1 MLSSFSI
8 VKGICMVLLQK
19 LLLSY
24 MKVKASEYNHS
35 PAVRQMEE
43 EKHSEFCKSSYHF
56 DLDTGLEKNYVE
68 QKKRQLPGC
77 DSSKD
82 ETSPA
87 HEDLIR
93 EISLLE
99 LDIMYLEK
107 YLLSMYRRTF
117 SKRLESLSMKDER
130 KFSEVKEQNGK
141 SKENQMTSTSPIL
154 PNFSNPIKECDDTQ
168 KLVDSTILRCHSSL
182 SHAAFSFRA
191 SPSVAALAEAVDSYH
206 SLPLSMLEHAQ
217 PSTSNGS
224 LTEYIVTSCSNHY
237 HKSPSQLSEE
247 MIKCISAIYCQ
258 LAVPPFLGHDLSSSP
273 ISVSSSTLESFPE
286 AQTDMQGQKC
296 RENSSSDSLT
306 NYPFH
311 IEESKRFNGCFV
323 RMVEVQGLC
332 RDSQSLNGTEN
343 ALKQFRYLVSKLEEV
358 DPREMRHEEKLAFWV
373 NVHNSL
379 VMHAFLVHGI
389 PRSNLKRASLLLKA
403 AYNIGG
409 NTVSVD
415 IIQNSILRWQ
425 LPRPGQ
431 WLQSLFFTKQRFKAG
446 DARRRYAIEHPD
458 PRLRFALCSGNHF
471 DPVLRLYTSKRV
483 FEELE
488 VAKDEYIQVNIR
500 VHKEQKLVLPKNVES
515 YIKEANL
522 CPSGLFETIEQAL
535 PSYLRKKIQ
544 QPEQRKLWKKIDWIP
559 HNFTFRYLISS
570 ELVE

>member
-8 VKGICMVLLQK
+8 VKGICMVLVQK
-19 LLLSY
+19 LLLSF

-35 PAVRQMEE
+35 PVRQMEE

-82 ETSPA
+82 EINSV

-93 EISLLE
+93 EIALLE

-107 YLLSMYRRTF
+107 YLLSMYRKTF

-141 SKENQMTSTSPIL
+141 SKENLVTNTSPIL
-154 PNFSNPIKECDDTQ
+154 PPLSNPIKECDDTQ

-217 PSTSNGS
+217 PST
-224 LTEYIVTSCSNHY
+224 EYTVTSCSNHY

-258 LAVPPFLGHDLSSSP
+258 LADPPFLGYDLSSSP

-286 AQTDMQGQKC
+286 AQTDMQGQKR
-296 RENSSSDSLT
+296 RENSSS

-311 IEESKRFNGCFV
+311 IDESKRFSGCFV

-332 RDSQSLNGTEN
+332 RDSQSLNAAEH

-358 DPREMRHEEKLAFWV
+358 DPREMRHEEKLAFWI
-373 NVHNSL
+373 NVHNAL

-415 IIQNSILRWQ
+415 MIQNSILRCQ

-446 DARRRYAIEHPD
+446 DARKGYALEHPD
-458 PRLRFALCSGNHF
+458 PRLRFALCSGNHS

-488 VAKDEYIQVNIR
+488 VAKDEYIQANVR

-515 YIKEANL
+515 YIKEVNL

-535 PSYLRKKIQ
+535 PSYLRKEIQ

-570 ELVE
+570 ELFE

>member
-1 MLSSFSI
+1 ME
-8 VKGICMVLLQK
+8 
-19 LLLSY
+19 
-24 MKVKASEYNHS
+24 VKASEYNQS
-35 PAVRQMEE
+35 PVRQMEE
-43 EKHSEFCKSSYHF
+43 EKHSEFCKSSFHF
-56 DLDTGLEKNYVE
+56 DL
-68 QKKRQLPGC
+68 
-77 DSSKD
+77 
-82 ETSPA
+82 PA

-93 EISLLE
+93 EIALLE

-107 YLLSMYRRTF
+107 YLLSMYRKTF
-117 SKRLESLSMKDER
+117 SKRLESLSMNDER

-154 PNFSNPIKECDDTQ
+154 PNLSNPIKECDGAQT
-168 KLVDSTILRCHSSL
+168 LVDSTILRCHSSL

-217 PSTSNGS
+217 PSTSNRS

-258 LAVPPFLGHDLSSSP
+258 LADPPFFGHDLSSSP
-273 ISVSSSTLESFPE
+273 ISVSSSTLESFPQ
-286 AQTDMQGQKC
+286 AQADVQGQQC
-296 RENSSSDSLT
+296 RENSSSDSSS

-311 IEESKRFNGCFV
+311 IEESKRFSGCFA

-332 RDSQSLNGTEN
+332 RDSQSLNAAEH

-358 DPREMRHEEKLAFWV
+358 DPREMRHEEKLAFWI
-373 NVHNSL
+373 NVHNAL

-415 IIQNSILRWQ
+415 MIQNSILRCQ

-446 DARRRYAIEHPD
+446 DARKGYALEHPD
-458 PRLRFALCSGNHF
+458 PRLRFALCSGNHS

-488 VAKDEYIQVNIR
+488 VAKDEYIQGNIR

-515 YIKEANL
+515 YIKEVNL

-559 HNFTFRYLISS
+559 QNFTFRYLISS